1 MLLHGQPASSVIIAG
16 QSAKLPPIAVS
27 PWMSCEYH
35 TRSTLPITDDIVDR
49 PTLITLICGSI
60 TPLCWEGPSLLFHV
74 RGEGPKDREQGWGS
88 WKGGNQPPF
97 HQLGG
102 LEERC
107 KLPSGVRGG
116 APAAKRFSCILEPP
130 YSLSW
135 NLLGPSSG
143 RGMTPL
149 PLPPPSAYD
158 HSRWITINN

>member
-1 MLLHGQPASSVIIAG
+1 LLLHGQPASSVIIAG

-27 PWMSCEYH
+27 PWMSCDH

-74 RGEGPKDREQGWGS
+74 RGEGPKGPRAGVGFLGRW
-88 WKGGNQPPF
+88 QPAPF
-97 HQLGG
+97 PPARG

-130 YSLSW
+130 YSLSC

-143 RGMTPL
+143 RGIA
-149 PLPPPSAYD
+149 PLPPPPPSACD